1 MGWAL
6 ILLYGIPNPAT
17 GRAHFGGSA
26 LTLGKLN
33 IFGWHPFAGSTLQI
47 YVGIV
52 ALVANL
58 LVALVV
64 TWILRATKTKDGVD
78 ETVGKDYHT
87 DEGDKDLREIAV
99 H

>member
-1 MGWAL
+1 MGWGL
-6 ILLYGIPNPAT
+6 ILLYAIPNPAT
-17 GRAHFGGSA
+17 GQQHFGGSA
-26 LTLGKLN
+26 LALGKLS

-47 YVGIV
+47 YVGVV

-64 TWILRATKTKDGVD
+64 TWILRGPRQGRRRRDPGR
-78 ETVGKDYHT
+78 DYHA
-87 DEGDKDLREIAV
+87 DEGDKDLRAIGV